1 MAKVQGDDE
10 KNKRIIAALAIL
22 GAIQPTPI
30 PLAGIHK
37 FYGGQYGWG
46 TLYLLLGFSQV
57 PRVASM
63 VEGIWYLVEPQVQK
77 FWVAKAPG
85 VATADTLGNLGN
97 TVEAVASSLR
107 EIERLRQEGLLSEQ
121 EFEQKRRRLL
131 EQMP

>member
-10 KNKRIIAALAIL
+10 KNKRIIAALALL

-30 PLAGIHK
+30 PVAGIHK

-46 TLYLLLGFSQV
+46 LLYLLLGFTQV
-57 PRVASM
+57 PRVASL
-63 VEGIWYLVEPQVQK
+63 VEGVWYLVEPQVEKK
-77 FWVAKAPG
+77 FWAAKTTG
-85 VATADTLGNLGN
+85 VAASTADTLGN

-107 EIERLRQEGLLSEQ
+107 EIERLRQEGLLSEH

>member
-10 KNKRIIAALAIL
+10 KNKRIIAALALL

-30 PLAGIHK
+30 PVAGIHK

-46 TLYLLLGFSQV
+46 LLYLLLGFTQV
-57 PRVASM
+57 PRVASL
-63 VEGIWYLVEPQVQK
+63 VEGVWYLVEPQVEKK
-77 FWVAKAPG
+77 FWAAKTTG
-85 VATADTLGNLGN
+85 VEASTADTLGN

-107 EIERLRQEGLLSEQ
+107 EIERLRQEGLLSEH